1 MSSDN
6 PLADSVWQRLQDARQ
21 SLLSL
26 HKVLME
32 DQREAYERTHGRID
46 SSYHFLELLMND
58 PWFDWL
64 HRLSELVVQIDEML
78 AAEEPQVEE
87 NAKILLEQARVL
99 LTPAE
104 NGNEFQR
111 NYFAALQQSPNVVL
125 AHAQVLKVVGKGTQQ
140 QNRSI

>member
-6 PLADSVWQRLQDARQ
+6 QDGDSVWQRLQDARQ

-26 HKVLME
+26 HKVLMD
-32 DQREAYERTHGRID
+32 DQRAVYERAHGRVD

-78 AAEEPQVEE
+78 DSEEPQVEE

-99 LTPAE
+99 LTPSE
-104 NGNEFQR
+104 DGSEFQR
-111 NYFAALQQSPNVVL
+111 KYFAALQQSPSAVL
-125 AHAQVLKVVGKGTQQ
+125 AHAAVLKVIGTQPT
-140 QNRSI
+140 NRII

>member
-1 MSSDN
+1 
-6 PLADSVWQRLQDARQ
+6 
-21 SLLSL
+21 
-26 HKVLME
+26 ME
-32 DQREAYERTHGRID
+32 DQRKVYERTHGRID

-87 NAKILLEQARVL
+87 NAKVLLEQARLL

-111 NYFAALQQSPNVVL
+111 KYFAALQQSANVVL
-125 AHAQVLKVVGKGTQQ
+125 AHAEVVKVIST
-140 QNRSI
+140 NRSQ

>member
-1 MSSDN
+1 MNSDN
-6 PLADSVWQRLQDARQ
+6 SFGDSVWQRLQDARQ

-32 DQREAYERTHGRID
+32 DQRKVYERAHGRID

-78 AAEEPQVEE
+78 DAEEPQVEE
-87 NAKILLEQARVL
+87 NAKTLLEQARVL
-99 LTPAE
+99 LTPSE
-104 NGNEFQR
+104 NGSEFQR
-111 NYFAALQQSPNVVL
+111 KYFASLQQSPNVVL
-125 AHAQVLKVVGKGTQQ
+125 AHAAVLKVIGTQPR
-140 QNRSI
+140 NRII

>member
-1 MSSDN
+1 MNSENSFG
-6 PLADSVWQRLQDARQ
+6 DSVWQRLQAARQ

-32 DQREAYERTHGRID
+32 DQRKGYERAHGRID

-99 LTPAE
+99 LTPDE

-111 NYFAALQQSPNVVL
+111 KYFAALQESPNVVL
-125 AHAQVLKVVGKGTQQ
+125 AHAEVVKVVGTQQ
-140 QNRSI
+140 RNRNI